1 MLHIISFICKWKT
14 SLIVGGVLVLL
25 GILAWLLLPVP
36 PPGGSQDLQ
45 EDMVIISV
53 GGQEKLR
60 VPLSK
65 PQTVTLTQEDGI
77 QNVVVITE
85 DGAYMESSTCHNQ
98 ICVHSGKVTRD
109 NWDYRP
115 DGAFIIC
122 LPNQVSVEL
131 VVKSLEQ

>member
-1 MLHIISFICKWKT
+1 MLRIISFFHKWKT
-14 SLIVGGVLVLL
+14 SLLIGSALLLL
-25 GILAWLLLPVP
+25 GLLAYFLLPVLSSLGTP
-36 PPGGSQDLQ
+36 DLQ

-53 GGQEKLR
+53 SGEEKLR
-60 VPLSK
+60 VPLSQ
-65 PQTVTLTQEDGI
+65 PQRVTLSQDNGV

-98 ICVHSGKVTRD
+98 ICVHSGKVTRE
-109 NWDYRP
+109 NWDFRP

-131 VVKSLEQ
+131 VVNSLE